1 MGIAVSYTQQT
12 GGSTVYSL
20 TFTYFTDENVP
31 RSYLEEGTL
40 DFSASGTTI
49 LGGPSRLSKR
59 IWAISSVLTTSD
71 AQNLEALYRAWL
83 ADKVTGISC
92 VLAVVD
98 DTFGPTPVSANAVFS
113 TAPTF
118 TKFSPTEW
126 LVSLGLTEA

>member
-31 RSYLEEGTL
+31 RSYLEECTL
-40 DFSASGTTI
+40 DFS
-49 LGGPSRLSKR
+49 
-59 IWAISSVLTTSD
+59 SVLSTSD

-98 DTFGPTPVSANAVFS
+98 DTFGPTPISANAIFS